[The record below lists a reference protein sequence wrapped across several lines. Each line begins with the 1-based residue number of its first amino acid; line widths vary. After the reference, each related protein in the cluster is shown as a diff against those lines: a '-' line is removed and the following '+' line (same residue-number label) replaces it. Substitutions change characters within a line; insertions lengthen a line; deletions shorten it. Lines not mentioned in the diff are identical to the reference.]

1 MKNLIIV
8 IALISIC
15 GLTSCSTSEHCA
27 AYSDVTKFKQQKR
40 SNHSASTAKS
50 YRKYRGGRSYG
61 CYYFQ

>member
-1 MKNLIIV
+1 MKNLIVV

-15 GLTSCSTSEHCA
+15 GLTSCSTYENCA

-40 SNHSASTAKS
+40 SNHSASNAKK
-50 YRKYRGGRSYG
+50 YRKCRGGKSYG